1 MGARPGEITGMVL
14 RNGIRVVACGVA
26 LARWISSEPWG
37 VRTTDP
43 WTLGAVVAILSTVG
57 ILACTLPAMRAS
69 RVDPLAALRCE

>member
-1 MGARPGEITGMVL
+1 MVL